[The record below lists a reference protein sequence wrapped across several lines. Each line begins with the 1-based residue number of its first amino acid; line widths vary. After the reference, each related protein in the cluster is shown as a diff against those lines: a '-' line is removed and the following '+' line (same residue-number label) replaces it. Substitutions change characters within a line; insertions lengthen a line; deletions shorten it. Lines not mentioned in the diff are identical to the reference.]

1 MVLVLSFGAGAGF
14 PRTRREAALAL
25 MVDMV
30 AERATTGG
38 DDDDDD
44 DER

>member
-1 MVLVLSFGAGAGF
+1 MVMVLSSASGAGAAF
-14 PRTRREAALAL
+14 PRREAALTVT
-25 MVDMV
+25 VDMV

-44 DER
+44 ER